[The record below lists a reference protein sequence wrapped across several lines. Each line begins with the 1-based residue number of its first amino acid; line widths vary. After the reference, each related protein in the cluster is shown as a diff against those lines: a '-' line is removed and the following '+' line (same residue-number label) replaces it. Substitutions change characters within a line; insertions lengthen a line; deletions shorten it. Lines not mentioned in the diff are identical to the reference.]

1 MSFQNVHAG
10 FRMKLFRKNNSA
22 DTTGV
27 LMAMIVSKDLD
38 RSIKFEE
45 ASVVDAM
52 NPDAVPVRKSVAVME
67 TFDITGSGKADFKV
81 YHDYIHPDFEAK
93 SPVGYILSLDAP
105 AAQGGGRYEGLF
117 FIENL
122 KLATADN
129 GIVDFNFK
137 LRGEGA
143 ITWTSASV

>member
-10 FRMKLFRKNNSA
+10 SRMKLLRKNSPT
-22 DTTGV
+22 DTTGM

-67 TFDITGSGKADFKV
+67 TFDITGSGKADFKT

-93 SPVGYILSLDAP
+93 LPVGYFLSLDAP
-105 AAQGGGRYEGLF
+105 VAQGGGRYDGLF
-117 FIENL
+117 LIENL
-122 KLATADN
+122 KLATANN

-137 LRGEGA
+137 LRGEGV
-143 ITWTSASV
+143 ITWISASA